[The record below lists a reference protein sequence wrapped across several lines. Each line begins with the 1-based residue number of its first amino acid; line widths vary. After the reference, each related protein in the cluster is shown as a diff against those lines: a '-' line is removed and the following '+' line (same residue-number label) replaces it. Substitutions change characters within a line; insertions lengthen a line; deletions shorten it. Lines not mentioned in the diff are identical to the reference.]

1 MATLSCSET
10 ICSPIFTLYNKKDEE
25 LYKVIGY
32 IRVSGEAQDLERQR
46 ALIKSYCA
54 RNGYYLV
61 RIIEDNAVSG
71 SVANRSG
78 LNELLA
84 LDPNE
89 ANCIIVSE
97 LSRISRQEDVMN
109 ALMQI
114 HQIISKFDL
123 VMLDEPDKIYHTG
136 ERLDM
141 MKFLTLAIKAY
152 GAAEERKKIAER
164 MKTGKQVL
172 VAKFPLTI
180 ANSNI
185 YYGFKKVVNPKYT
198 ASRMG
203 EPHYFMEVDEE
214 KMGVVRNIFE
224 WIASGLTISKVCE
237 KLVARGLK
245 APKGGDFNATLV
257 RRIIHNEIYKGIR
270 TYAGNRVEIGV
281 EFVQKELWEQANS
294 RLQENNARA
303 EKFTVHYNPLK
314 GILKCPCGC
323 NTTIYKTSM
332 GFSYICVSRLLKN
345 REGYIPCEFSSIRV
359 NVLLAIMWF
368 EIKQIFPN
376 KDFLSTSN
384 KKIEALKRDNYDLEA
399 KNLDIEKQIK
409 RLEDEQ
415 HTIIENI
422 AFSKNDKVVIALNKK
437 VDEIEKVIM
446 DLQLKHTSI
455 RRLIVDNQN
464 TIDSEL
470 NVLKTKEVDKVSI
483 ENRKKIYSDMMEKVM
498 YCSTEPRIGYV
509 IIQYKNGFETI
520 YVYDNT
526 NVHKRKVYR
535 VEAAM
540 RFNPNTNKVC
550 GGWYGP
556 SMDFSKVEVE
566 YSPSELLKEFVLRD
580 VSDELIIEDYE

>member
-1 MATLSCSET
+1 M
-10 ICSPIFTLYNKKDEE
+10 
-25 LYKVIGY
+25 YKVIGY

-46 ALIKSYCA
+46 ALIKNYCA

-71 SVANRSG
+71 AVANRTG

-84 LDPNE
+84 SQPDE
-89 ANCIIVSE
+89 ANCVIVSE

-109 ALMQI
+109 TLMQI

-123 VMLDEPDKIYHTG
+123 VMLDEPDKIYHIG
-136 ERLDM
+136 EKLDM
-141 MKFLTLAIKAY
+141 MNFLTLAIKAY

-172 VAKFPLTI
+172 VAKHPLTI

-185 YYGFKKVVNPKYT
+185 YYGFKKVVNPRYT

-203 EPHYFMEVDEE
+203 EPHYYMEVDEE

-237 KLVARGLK
+237 KLVARGVK

-257 RRIIHNEIYKGIR
+257 RRIVHNEIYKGVR
-270 TYAGNRVEIGV
+270 TYAGNRVEIGI
-281 EFVQKELWEQANS
+281 EYVQKELWEKANI

-303 EKFTVHYNPLK
+303 DKFTVHYNPLK
-314 GILKCPCGC
+314 GIMKCPCGC

-332 GFSYICVSRLLKN
+332 GFAYICVSRLLKK
-345 REGYIPCEFSSIRV
+345 REGYTPCEFSSIRV
-359 NVLLAIMWF
+359 NVLLAILWF
-368 EIKQIFPN
+368 EVKQIFPN
-376 KDFLSTSN
+376 KEFLSTSN
-384 KKIEALKRDNYDLEA
+384 QKIEALRRENFELEA
-399 KNLDIEKQIK
+399 EYSNIEEKIK
-409 RLEDEQ
+409 LQENEQ
-415 HTIIENI
+415 RTIIDNI
-422 AFSKNDKVVIALNKK
+422 ASSKNSKVVISLNQK
-437 VDEIEKVIM
+437 VDEIEMAIIE
-446 DLQLKHTSI
+446 LQKKLTSI
-455 RRLIVDNQN
+455 RQLIVSNQN

-483 ENRKKIYSDMMEKVM
+483 ENRKRLYADLMEKVM
-498 YCSTEPRIGYV
+498 YCSTEQRIGYV
-509 IIQYKNGFETI
+509 VIQYKNGFETI

-556 SMDFSKVEVE
+556 TMDFSKVEVE
-566 YSPSELLKEFVLRD
+566 YSPGELLKEFVLRD
-580 VSDELIIEDYE
+580 VSDELIIEDYQ